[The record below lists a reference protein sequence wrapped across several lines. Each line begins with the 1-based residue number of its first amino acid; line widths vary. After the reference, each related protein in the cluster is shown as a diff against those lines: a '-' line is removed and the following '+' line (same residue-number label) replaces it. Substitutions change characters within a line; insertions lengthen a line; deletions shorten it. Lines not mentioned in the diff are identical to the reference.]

1 MYLLG
6 LVGNKSVLQSS
17 LMAVAKVCPEII
29 IRTTGSGPVT
39 ASLWIGTCLWGSSQ
53 ATWFRVRV
61 SGISSS

>member
-17 LMAVAKVCPEII
+17 LMVVAKVCPEIK
-29 IRTTGSGPVT
+29 IRTTASGPVT
-39 ASLWIGTCLWGSSQ
+39 ASVWTGTYLWGSSQ
-53 ATWFRVRV
+53 AIRFQVRV